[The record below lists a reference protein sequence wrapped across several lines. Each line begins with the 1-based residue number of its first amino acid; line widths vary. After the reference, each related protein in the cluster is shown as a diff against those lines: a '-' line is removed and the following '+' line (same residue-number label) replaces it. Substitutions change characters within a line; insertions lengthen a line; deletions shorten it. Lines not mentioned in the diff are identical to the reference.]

1 MTSAADDLAR
11 PPTDSEVAQALAR
24 FAHDVRQ
31 HYGER
36 VQGLYLFGSRARGD
50 HRPDSDVDVAV
61 VLADGA
67 WTAWAERWTLNRMA
81 YEPGLDSG
89 LFIQVWVF
97 SESHWNDASP
107 CGATELVHAAR
118 RDARLVGGAS

>member
-1 MTSAADDLAR
+1 MTPDADDLSR
-11 PPTDSEVAQALAR
+11 PPTEAEVAQALAR
-24 FAHDVRQ
+24 FARDLRR

-36 VQGLYLFGSRARGD
+36 LQGVYLFGSRARGD

-61 VLADGA
+61 VLADGE
-67 WTAWAERWTLNRMA
+67 WVPWAERWTLNRMA

-97 SESHWNDASP
+97 SASQWNDAGP
-107 CGATELVHAAR
+107 RDATDLVHSAK
-118 RDARLVGGAS
+118 RDARLVGEPP